1 VAERITGGG
10 TQGDAS
16 SPAPVLGIAAAG
28 FAVGV
33 ILSSVGAS
41 VASAAVGYR
50 SGSGEPL
57 PVAVTV
63 GSVAG
68 LWVGLLG
75 ALTVASRRTG
85 ATSVTRFAGLRVAS
99 LWDVLGGVV
108 AGVASQYLL
117 IPLLYLPAEALDHSL
132 AHQLAKPAQQ
142 DTAGVH
148 GVAAS
153 VVLFA
158 VLAIG
163 APVVEELYFR
173 GLVLRGMTARY
184 RPAVAVVATALLF
197 ALAHFEA
204 IQFAGLAAFGV
215 VLGTLAHRL
224 GRLGPSVAAHA
235 AFNAAAVLSLLHLGA
250 LPGA

>member
-1 VAERITGGG
+1 M
-10 TQGDAS
+10 
-16 SPAPVLGIAAAG
+16 LGIAAAG
-28 FAVGV
+28 FAVGL

-41 VASAAVGYR
+41 IASAASGYR
-50 SGSGEPL
+50 SGSGAPL

-75 ALTVASRRTG
+75 ALTVARRRTG
-85 ATSVTRFAGLRVAS
+85 AASVARYAGLRVAS

-108 AGVASQYLL
+108 AGVASQYVL
-117 IPLLYLPAEALDHSL
+117 IPLLYLPAEAFDHSL

-158 VLAIG
+158 VLAVG
-163 APVVEELYFR
+163 APIVEELYFR
-173 GLVLRGMTARY
+173 GLVLRGMTERY
-184 RPAVAVVATALLF
+184 RPAVAVVVTALLF

-204 IQFAGLAAFGV
+204 VQFAGLAAFGV

-235 AFNAAAVLSLLHLGA
+235 AFNAAAVVSLLHLGA
-250 LPGA
+250 LPGR